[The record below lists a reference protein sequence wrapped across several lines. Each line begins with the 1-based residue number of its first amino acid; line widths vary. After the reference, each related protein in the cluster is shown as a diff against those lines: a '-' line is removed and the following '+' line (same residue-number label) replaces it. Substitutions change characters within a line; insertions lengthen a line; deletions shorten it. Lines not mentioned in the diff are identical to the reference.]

1 MYNYTGRLEAMSSL
15 IGGVVAVI
23 VRFKA
28 RSNPLLTY
36 GSECMCGRVSDNND
50 LSTVRLGPTE
60 VELPAESRWLTY

>member
-1 MYNYTGRLEAMSSL
+1 MYNYTGRLAAMSSL

>member
-1 MYNYTGRLEAMSSL
+1 M
-15 IGGVVAVI
+15 I

-60 VELPAESRWLTY
+60 VELPAESRWLGSHIETAPAGDRRWRDPTP